1 MKKTIYSLLLAIV
14 SFTFFSCGESQE
26 EKVAKRDAAAIAE
39 VEKSKV
45 TELPAPPPKT
55 DVPSQEELQNQIK
68 EMEKVLYASE
78 VLDVNKA
85 KQMIRLYDLYHKNY
99 YKDNVCPDYLFKAG
113 EISENINQY
122 NRAADFYRMCCAEYN
137 DNFKLRGECLFR
149 LANMYDYKLN
159 DYIRAKQTYQQVI
172 EQYPK
177 TQLAKDAGAAIK
189 MMGKSDA
196 DMVREFERKNAAKK

>member
-1 MKKTIYSLLLAIV
+1 MSYVKKIAPVLFLAIV
-14 SFTFFSCGESQE
+14 SLIIVSCNQKEDSKE
-26 EKVAKRDAAAIAE
+26 AAVVAE
-39 VEKSKV
+39 VEKFKT
-45 TELPAPPPKT
+45 TELPPPPPKT
-55 DVPSQEELQNQIK
+55 EVPSQEELQNQIK
-68 EMEKVLYASE
+68 DMEKVLYASE

-99 YKDNVCPDYLFKAG
+99 YKDNICPDYLLKAG
-113 EISENINQY
+113 EISENISQY
-122 NRAADFYRMCCAEYN
+122 NRAADFYRMCCTEYN

-159 DYIRAKQTYQQVI
+159 DYIRAKQTYKQVI

-177 TQLAKDAGAAIK
+177 TQLAKDADAAIK
-189 MMGKSDA
+189 LMGKSDV

>member
-1 MKKTIYSLLLAIV
+1 MSCIKKITSVLFLTFVGLAIV
-14 SFTFFSCGESQE
+14 SCNQKEESKQ
-26 EKVAKRDAAAIAE
+26 AAVVAE
-39 VEKSKV
+39 VEKSKT
-45 TELPAPPPKT
+45 TELPPPPPKT
-55 DVPSQEELQNQIK
+55 EVPSQEELQNQIK
-68 EMEKVLYASE
+68 EMEKVLYASQT
-78 VLDVNKA
+78 LDVTKA
-85 KQMIRLYDLYHKNY
+85 KQMIKLYDLYHKNY
-99 YKDNVCPDYLFKAG
+99 YKDNICPDYLFKAG

-122 NRAADFYRMCCAEYN
+122 NRAADFYRMCCSEYN

-159 DYIRAKQTYQQVI
+159 DYIRAKQTYKQVI

-177 TQLAKDAGAAIK
+177 TQLAKDAEAAIK